1 MAKNMTRRAFP
12 RSGVRTRLPVAIY
25 RRDTGFDPR
34 TISGLQLWLDATD
47 AGSLTF
53 NGGTVSQ
60 ANDKSGNGRHF
71 RQGTGANQPSYVAAG
86 MNGRPA
92 LQFTSSVANR
102 MDSTATIADVFGTPT
117 TSPQSTIF
125 AVMRNVA
132 GVQNAAFGSNGD
144 PNGRLNFLLRFNP
157 TNSLIDVVNATDGR
171 LFSPVTQ
178 AVSEAAGIHVVFRS
192 GATQTVRT
200 NGAQAVTTASATSN
214 FSTTTATI
222 QVGKCLSSLGSEGV
236 FSELIFY
243 NRALT
248 ATEIGI
254 IEQYLGSKYGVTVA

>member
-1 MAKNMTRRAFP
+1 MPMSPKTLRPSGGFSP
-12 RSGVRTRLPVAIY
+12 RSIA
-25 RRDTGFDPR
+25 
-34 TISGLQLWLDATD
+34 GLQLWMDATRIS
-47 AGSLTF
+47 SLTF
-53 NGGTVSQ
+53 NGSSVSQ
-60 ANDKSGNGRHF
+60 ANDLSGNGRHF
-71 RQGTGANQPSYVAAG
+71 TQGTGANQPTYAAAG

-132 GVQNAAFGSNGD
+132 GVQNACFGSNGD
-144 PNGRLNFLLRFNP
+144 PNGRFIFLLRFNP
-157 TNSLIDVVNATDGR
+157 TQSLVDVVNATDGR

-200 NGAQAVTTASATSN
+200 NGAQVVTTASATSN

-222 QVGKCLSSLGSEGV
+222 QVGKALSSLGNEGV
-236 FSELIFY
+236 FSELLFW
-243 NRALT
+243 NRALS
-248 ATEIGI
+248 ASEIARV
-254 IEQYLGSKYGVTVA
+254 ELYLSAKYGVTLG